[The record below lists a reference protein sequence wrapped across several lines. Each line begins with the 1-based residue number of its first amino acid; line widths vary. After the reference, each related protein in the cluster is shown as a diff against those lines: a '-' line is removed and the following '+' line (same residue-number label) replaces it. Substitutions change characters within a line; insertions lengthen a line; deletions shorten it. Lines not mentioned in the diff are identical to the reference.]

1 MIGFL
6 MIENEFA
13 EAIILIL
20 FCHYFLNI
28 YRVFYQ
34 PDYDFL
40 NIKKLEW
47 SCLLSFHQ
55 LFDRR

>member
-1 MIGFL
+1 